1 MEEAVSHYPDLDIF
15 SDMIEKLNQG
25 MTTKQYLASVC
36 RGILNNV
43 AVFKKDEEGKAGL
56 SRFLGKVNL

>member
-1 MEEAVSHYPDLDIF
+1 
-15 SDMIEKLNQG
+15 MIEKLNQG

>member
-1 MEEAVSHYPDLDIF
+1 MWWGMVERVD
-15 SDMIEKLNQG
+15 QG
-25 MTTKQYLASVC
+25 MATKRCLASVC